1 MKVLLGFG
9 SNVGDKK
16 RNINSAYQKLNEIG
30 KIVKK
35 SKMYKTEPVGYMEQ
49 EDFIN
54 TAVMLETDL
63 KPTELIKKTQQIE
76 KDLGRI
82 KTIENGPRTIDIDI
96 LLYEQ
101 EIIETKKLQIPHPRF
116 HLRKFNM
123 VCVKEIAP
131 NWIHPKI
138 KKSIKEIFQGL
149 EDTSQVTVI

>member
-30 KIVKK
+30 KIIKT
-35 SKMYKTEPVGYMEQ
+35 SKMYKTDPVGYMKQ

-76 KDLGRI
+76 KDLGKI
-82 KTIENGPRTIDIDI
+82 KTVENGPRTIDIDI

-131 NWIHPKI
+131 EWMHPKI
-138 KKSIKEIFQGL
+138 KKTIKEIFQGL
-149 EDTSQVTVI
+149 EDISQVTVI